1 MIGVLDYGM
10 GNLRSLSNA
19 IEETGNDAVLVD
31 DAAAFDDLSHLVIP
45 GVGHF
50 RTAMAHL
57 QQRGLATP
65 ILAYTRSGR
74 PLLGVCLGMQA
85 LAAAGTEG
93 GQQEGLGLIAATVNP
108 LPNDPALRI
117 PHVGWNTVSFRR
129 EHPVLTGIKEGRD
142 FYFVHSFVMQCESDV
157 DALAVTDYGG
167 NFTAIAGRDNVIGF
181 QFHPEKSQVNGL
193 QLLENFCDWDG
204 KC

>member
-10 GNLRSLSNA
+10 GNLRSIYNA

-31 DAAAFDDLSHLVIP
+31 ETEAFDDLSHLIIP

-57 QQRGLATP
+57 RQRELETA
-65 ILAYTRSGR
+65 IKAYAGSGR
-74 PLLGVCLGMQA
+74 PLLGVCLGMQI

-93 GQQEGLGLIAATVNP
+93 GAEEGLNLIPATVQP
-108 LPNDPALRI
+108 LSASDTLRI
-117 PHVGWNTVSFRR
+117 PHVGWNTVVFHRP
-129 EHPVLTGIKEGRD
+129 HPIVDGIKEGRD
-142 FYFVHSFVMQCESDV
+142 FYFVHSFSMQCEATDDV
-157 DALAVTDYGG
+157 VATTEYGAEFVSIVG
-167 NFTAIAGRDNVIGF
+167 QNNVVGF
-181 QFHPEKSQVNGL
+181 QFHPEKSQINGL

-204 KC
+204 QC